1 MTRIFISH
9 SHSDEAIAFKLV
21 DFLLA
26 ALELK
31 EKEILCTSNP
41 DQGLSYSS
49 SSITDQLKNQLKN
62 SEALIVL
69 ITADS
74 LHSAWIPFEAGSFW
88 TTDKPIIPIL
98 GPGLT
103 QNDLPGPLKS
113 FLSIPIEVRD
123 VEDRLNNAI
132 KQIAK
137 SLNLQQEV
145 TRRRNYKLQEFSSA
159 LKAWQSK
166 RLKNDSAT
174 QEEIEALKAQIE
186 EVKTVSQKEK
196 EELEQNYQ
204 SQKQELEQQLRREK
218 TRIQQLEESERE
230 QKKQLEELKGN
241 YNNLQQQ
248 LQAKEIE
255 FSNFQQQI
263 GDKENQVKE
272 LTGYCDNLQQQ
283 LQDKEV
289 ELNRINQQLFQKTEA
304 TNALQEELAIKLGE
318 IDNLH
323 QQITLEN
330 KKQDKSQAQTFTVDL
345 GEKITLEIIAI
356 PSGKFLMG
364 TEDDEIERL
373 CKKHKVEYF
382 RAEKPQ
388 HEVTVQAFYMGIY
401 PVTQAQY
408 QKIMG
413 KNPSHFQGNDKPVEQ
428 VSWDEAVEFCKKLSK
443 QTGKE
448 YRLPTEAEWEYACR
462 AGTTTAYYFGE
473 KITDNLV
480 NYYGTVGKITD
491 VGQYP
496 PNYFGLYDMHGLVWE
511 WCQDDWHDNYE
522 NAPNDSKAWGLGKSI
537 TKAIRGGSWG
547 YYPYY
552 CRSAYRDNYLRDVRN
567 DNFGFRVVCVA
578 P

>member
-41 DQGLSYSS
+41 EQGLSYSS
-49 SSITDQLKNQLKN
+49 SSITDQLKEQLKN

-69 ITADS
+69 ITAHS

-123 VEDRLNNAI
+123 VEDRLNSAI

-166 RLKNDSAT
+166 RPKTDPAT
-174 QEEIEALKAQIE
+174 QEEITELKAQIAE
-186 EVKTVSQKEK
+186 LEASSKKEQK
-196 EELEQNYQ
+196 ELEQNYQ
-204 SQKQELEQQLRREK
+204 SQQQKLEQQLQQEK

-230 QKKQLEELKGN
+230 QKKQLEELTGN
-241 YNNLQQQ
+241 Y
-248 LQAKEIE
+248 
-255 FSNFQQQI
+255 
-263 GDKENQVKE
+263 
-272 LTGYCDNLQQQ
+272 DNLQQQ
-283 LQDKEV
+283 LQDREV
-289 ELNRINQQLFQKTEA
+289 ELNRINQQLSQKTKM
-304 TNALQEELAIKLGE
+304 TNALQKELVIKRGE
-318 IDNLH
+318 IDNLL
-323 QQITLEN
+323 QQTALDN
-330 KKQDKSQAQTFTVDL
+330 KKQEPSQAQTFTVDL
-345 GEKITLEIIAI
+345 GDNITLEMIAI

-364 TEDDEIERL
+364 TADEEIERL
-373 CKKHKVEYF
+373 CKKYNVEYF

-388 HEVTVQAFYMGIY
+388 HKVTVQAFYMGIY

-408 QKIMG
+408 KTIMG
-413 KNPSHFQGNDKPVEQ
+413 NNPSRFQGDDRPVEK
-428 VSWDEAVEFCKKLSK
+428 VSWDEAVEFCRKLSQ
-443 QTGKE
+443 QTGTE

-462 AGTTTAYYFGE
+462 AGTTTAYYFGDE
-473 KITDNLV
+473 ITDNLV
-480 NYYGTVGKITD
+480 NYSGTVGKTTS
-491 VGQYP
+491 VGQYKS
-496 PNYFGLYDMHGLVWE
+496 NDFGLYDMHGNICE

-522 NAPNDSKAWGLGKSI
+522 NAPNNGKEWGSKESSI
-537 TKAIRGGSWG
+537 KVIRGGSW
-547 YYPYY
+547 YNNPNDS
-552 CRSAYRDNYLRDVRN
+552 RSAYRYFVTRDDRY
-567 DNFGFRVVCVA
+567 FSLGFRVVCVA
-578 P
+578 PRTT

>member
-9 SHSDEAIAFKLV
+9 SHSDEVIAFKLV

-49 SSITDQLKNQLKN
+49 SSITDQLKKQLKN
-62 SEALIVL
+62 SEALIIL

-123 VEDRLNNAI
+123 VEDRINSAI
-132 KQIAK
+132 KQIAI

-145 TRRRNYKLQEFSSA
+145 TRRRSYKLQEFSSA

-166 RLKNDSAT
+166 RPKTDPAT
-174 QEEIEALKAQIE
+174 QEEIAELKAQIAE
-186 EVKTVSQKEK
+186 LEAGSKKEQ

-204 SQKQELEQQLRREK
+204 SQKQQLQQEK

-230 QKKQLEELKGN
+230 QKKQLEELTGN
-241 YNNLQQQ
+241 Y
-248 LQAKEIE
+248 
-255 FSNFQQQI
+255 
-263 GDKENQVKE
+263 
-272 LTGYCDNLQQQ
+272 DNLQQQ
-283 LQDKEV
+283 LRDKEV
-289 ELNRINQQLFQKTEA
+289 ELNHINQQLSQKTEM
-304 TNALQEELAIKLGE
+304 TNALQKELVIKREE
-318 IDNLH
+318 IDNLR
-323 QQITLEN
+323 QQTALDN
-330 KKQDKSQAQTFTVDL
+330 KKQEPSQAQTFTVDL
-345 GEKITLEIIAI
+345 GNNITLEMIAI

-364 TEDDEIERL
+364 TADEEIERL
-373 CKKHKVEYF
+373 CQKHKVEYF

-408 QKIMG
+408 KTIMG
-413 KNPSHFQGNDKPVEQ
+413 NNPSRFQGDDRPVEK
-428 VSWDEAVEFCKKLSK
+428 VSWDEAVEFCRKLSQ
-443 QTGKE
+443 QTGTE

-473 KITDNLV
+473 EITDNLV
-480 NYYGTVGKITD
+480 NYDGTVGETTS
-491 VGQYP
+491 VGQYK
-496 PNYFGLYDMHGLVWE
+496 PNDFGLYDMHGNVWE

-522 NAPNDSKAWGLGKSI
+522 NAPNNGKEWGSQESSI
-537 TKAIRGGSWG
+537 RVIRGGSWFIN
-547 YYPYY
+547 PID
-552 CRSAYRDNYLRDVRN
+552 CRSATRFYSSRDVRFN
-567 DNFGFRVVCVA
+567 SFGFRVVCVA
-578 P
+578 PRTT